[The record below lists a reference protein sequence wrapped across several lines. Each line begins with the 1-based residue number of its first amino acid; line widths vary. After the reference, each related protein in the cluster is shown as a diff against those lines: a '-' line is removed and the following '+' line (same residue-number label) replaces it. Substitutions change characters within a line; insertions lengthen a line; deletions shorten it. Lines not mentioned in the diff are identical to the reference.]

1 MTNQQSSE
9 VGIGHNSGELTGKQ
23 RLTSFVERI
32 ERLEEEKSALLGD
45 IKEIYSEAKGV
56 GYDAKI
62 LRKVVKRRKMDAD
75 KRAEQDQLLDLYEG
89 TIQGLNEMME

>member
-1 MTNQQSSE
+1 MENQQSTNE
-9 VGIGHNSGELTGKQ
+9 AGMGHNSDPVGKQ
-23 RLTSFVERI
+23 RLTSFIERI
-32 ERLEEEKSALLGD
+32 ERLEEEKASLIED

-62 LRKVVKRRKMDAD
+62 IRKVVARRKMSSD
-75 KRAEQDQLLDLYEG
+75 KREEQDSLLDLYEG